1 MHSTVCLLV
10 SIILPLPAQFTV
22 LYLHTGKQQESVD
35 REDRVRLGVGTDLHK
50 DGPQRHVKL
59 GDG

>member
-1 MHSTVCLLV
+1 MNSTVCLLV
-10 SIILPLPAQFTV
+10 SIILPAQFTV

-35 REDRVRLGVGTDLHK
+35 REDRVRLGVGADLHK
-50 DGPQRHVKL
+50 DGPQRHVTL